1 MAETIV
7 LIGPPAVGKSTV
19 GASLARRLG
28 VPFSDVDQLIE
39 DREQRAISEIFA
51 SDGEGGF
58 RAIELDVT
66 LAALDAG
73 GVVALGGGAVTNAS
87 LRAALRGHH
96 VIWLRAS
103 VQEAVQRVGETTT
116 RPLLVGDVAGSWT
129 RLAQQRE
136 PLYAEVAT
144 VVVDTDHRT
153 PAQVA
158 HIVLGKL
165 GLQEVK

>member
-19 GASLARRLG
+19 GANLARRLG
-28 VPFSDVDQLIE
+28 VPFVDVDQLIE

-51 SDGEGGF
+51 SDGEAGF
-58 RAIELDVT
+58 RAIELAVT
-66 LAALDAG
+66 LAALEGG
-73 GVVALGGGAVTNAS
+73 GVIALGGGAVTNPT
-87 LRAALRGHH
+87 LRAALWGHR

-103 VQEAVQRVGETTT
+103 VREAVRRVGETTT
-116 RPLLVGDVAGSWT
+116 RPLLVGDVADRWT
-129 RLAQQRE
+129 KLAQERE

-144 VVVDTDHRT
+144 MVVDTDHLT

-158 HIVLGKL
+158 HSVIDRLS
-165 GLQEVK
+165 LQEAK